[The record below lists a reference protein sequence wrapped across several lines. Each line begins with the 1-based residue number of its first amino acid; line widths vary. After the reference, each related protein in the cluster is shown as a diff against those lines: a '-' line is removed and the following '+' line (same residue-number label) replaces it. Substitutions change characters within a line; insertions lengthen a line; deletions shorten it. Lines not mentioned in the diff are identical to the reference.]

1 MKRERKER
9 EGRGKGETSSRMR
22 GGKRFVLC
30 VWVSPFLACKR
41 VDKLKMSE
49 AEVWIRLSHCGCC
62 PRPALTQQP
71 LVQLLIPGLECYSSS
86 FPLSLSPPSF
96 PPSLSTAFLISF
108 LPPTSQIS
116 STAIAMVTDRRLQP
130 LSSAIFFRSNAV
142 WTTSPFNTIRA
153 PTATIITKRDMAAV
167 A

>member
-22 GGKRFVLC
+22 EGKRFVLC

-71 LVQLLIPGLECYSSS
+71 LVQPLIPGLECYSSS
-86 FPLSLSPPSF
+86 FPLSLSPFKSSPFTLNRLPYFFPS
-96 PPSLSTAFLISF
+96 PYLSDIFHSNSDGDRPKI
-108 LPPTSQIS
+108 
-116 STAIAMVTDRRLQP
+116 TAIVLSQFFPVERSLNNVT
-130 LSSAIFFRSNAV
+130 F
-142 WTTSPFNTIRA
+142 
-153 PTATIITKRDMAAV
+153 
-167 A
+167 